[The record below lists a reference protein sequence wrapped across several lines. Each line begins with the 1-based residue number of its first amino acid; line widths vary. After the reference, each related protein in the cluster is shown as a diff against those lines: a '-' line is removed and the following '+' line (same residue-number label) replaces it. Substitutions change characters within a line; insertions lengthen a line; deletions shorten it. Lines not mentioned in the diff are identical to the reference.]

1 MAVINL
7 FRRHFCAEHGTSGAT
22 TPVNLVVMS
31 GAMTKTFGISQP
43 VRRREDRRLITGT
56 GSFTNDINVPGQA
69 HAIFLRSSHGH
80 GLIRAIDAGAARNA
94 PGVLAVMTGEDL
106 RAAGVGYIPYLPLG
120 GFTMNPP
127 ADTPRPALA
136 QDRVRHVGEPI
147 VMVVAETVAQA
158 TDACEKVL
166 VEIEP
171 LPAVTDVERA
181 VAKGAPS
188 VWPAAPDNVALTWR
202 HGDRAA
208 VEQAFAQAA
217 HVTRLKLVN
226 NRVLANP
233 IEPRCCIAS
242 YSPGDASFTLIA
254 PSQGAHFFHRVL
266 CDHVFR
272 MPREKMKIRTF
283 DVGGA
288 FGSKEQPYPED
299 IAVLHAARVLGR
311 PVKWSGTRAEH
322 FLSDNHARDAV
333 IEAALALDAS
343 GKFLAIKATILDG
356 IGAYCSCHGAH
367 ISIRNTTNGLPLMY
381 DVPLL
386 DVEIRLVLTNTAP
399 IGPYRGAGREQAS
412 YITERLVEQAARE
425 LGINPLDLRRRNLI
439 ATKSIPY
446 TSASG
451 QTYDSG
457 DFKGLVDKALALA
470 DWTGFDDR
478 ARASAGNGL
487 VRGRGL
493 SCFVECVG
501 AYPFE
506 GSDIRF
512 EPDGTV
518 TVVAATQSSGQGHET
533 SFAQLVSER
542 LGVPFDKVR
551 LKEGDSTD
559 LPKGL
564 ASVGSRSMI
573 MAGSAIAV
581 ASDAVIEKGRS
592 LASHVLEVSRA
603 DLEFRDGSFCVQG
616 TDIAIGLLDLAMR
629 VRSLRD
635 LPSDCPTA
643 LDSTGE
649 FTAPGL
655 HHPNGCHVC
664 EVEIDPETGKV
675 DVVAYCAVDDVGTMI
690 NPLIVHGQI
699 HGGVAQGIGQ
709 VLLERIA
716 YDDDGQLITGS
727 LMDYGL
733 PRAASLPALSVDFH
747 PTPSTK
753 NPIGVKGSGEAGVT
767 GSIPAVLNAVNDALL
782 RAGASTVASTA
793 IGLPVTSEKIWRCLR
808 DAGIPKAR
816 KRQH

>member
-1 MAVINL
+1 
-7 FRRHFCAEHGTSGAT
+7 
-22 TPVNLVVMS
+22 
-31 GAMTKTFGISQP
+31 
-43 VRRREDRRLITGT
+43 VRRREDGRLITGK
-56 GSFTNDINVPGQA
+56 GSFADDINVPGQA
-69 HAIFLRSSHGH
+69 RAVFLRSGHGH
-80 GLIRAIDAGAARNA
+80 GLIRSIDAGEALKA

-120 GFTMNPP
+120 GFTMEPP
-127 ADTPRPALA
+127 VDTPRPALA
-136 QDRVRHVGEPI
+136 QDRVRHVGEPV
-147 VMVVAETVAQA
+147 VMVVAETAAQA
-158 TDACEKVL
+158 ADACEKVR

-181 VAKGAPS
+181 VATGAPA
-188 VWPAAPDNVALTWR
+188 VWPDAPNNIALTWR
-202 HGDRAA
+202 YGDRAA
-208 VEQAFAQAA
+208 VEAAFAEAA
-217 HVTRLKLVN
+217 HVTKVKLVN
-226 NRVLANP
+226 NRVIANP
-233 IEPRCCIAS
+233 IEPRSCIGS
-242 YSPGDASFTLIA
+242 YNPDDASFTLIA

-266 CDHVFR
+266 CEHVFNT
-272 MPREKMKIRTF
+272 PRAKMRIRTS

-288 FGSKEQPYPED
+288 FGCKEQPYPED
-299 IAVLHAARVLGR
+299 IAVLHSARMLGR

-333 IEAALALDAS
+333 IEAALALDA
-343 GKFLAIKATILDG
+343 GGRFLAIQAVLLDG

-412 YITERLVEQAARE
+412 YITERLVDQAARE
-425 LGINPLDLRRRNLI
+425 LRIDPVDLRRRNLI
-439 ATKSIPY
+439 PSKSIPY
-446 TSASG
+446 KSASG

-457 DFKGLVDKALALA
+457 DFEGLLDKTLALA
-470 DWTGFDDR
+470 DWNGFDSR
-478 ARASAGNGL
+478 AHASAENGRI
-487 VRGRGL
+487 RGRGL
-493 SCFVECVG
+493 CCFVECVG

-506 GSDIRF
+506 GADIRF
-512 EPDGTV
+512 EPNGTV
-518 TVVAATQSSGQGHET
+518 TVVTATQSSGQGHET

-542 LGVPFDKVR
+542 LGLPFDKVR
-551 LKEGDSTD
+551 IKENDSSD

-573 MAGSAIAV
+573 MAGSAIAIAGDV
-581 ASDAVIEKGRS
+581 VIEKGRS
-592 LASHVLEVSRA
+592 LASHVLEVSKA
-603 DLEFRDGSFCVQG
+603 DLEFRDGSFCVRG
-616 TDIAIGLLDLAMR
+616 TDISITLLELAMR
-629 VRSLRD
+629 VQSLRD
-635 LPSDCPTA
+635 LPPDFPTT

-664 EVEIDPETGKV
+664 EVEVDPETGTV
-675 DVVAYCAVDDVGTMI
+675 DVVAYCAVDDVGTII

-733 PRAASLPALSVDFH
+733 PRAADLPTLNVDFH

-753 NPIGVKGSGEAGVT
+753 NPIGVKGTGECGVT
-767 GSIPAVLNAVNDALL
+767 GSIPAVLNAVNDALA
-782 RAGASTVASTA
+782 RAGASTA
-793 IGLPVTSEKIWRCLR
+793 IALPVTPEKVWRCLR
-808 DAGIPKAR
+808 NVGVPKASAFD
-816 KRQH
+816 

>member
-1 MAVINL
+1 
-7 FRRHFCAEHGTSGAT
+7 
-22 TPVNLVVMS
+22 
-31 GAMTKTFGISQP
+31 MTHTFGISQP
-43 VRRREDRRLITGT
+43 VRRREDGRLITGK
-56 GSFTNDINVPGQA
+56 GSFADDVNVLGQA
-69 HAIFLRSSHGH
+69 RAVFLRSSHGH
-80 GLIRAIDAGAARNA
+80 GLIRAIDAGEALKA
-94 PGVLAVMTGEDL
+94 PGVLAVMTGDDL
-106 RAAGVGYIPYLPLG
+106 RAADVGYIPYLPLG
-120 GFTMNPP
+120 GFTMDPP

-136 QDRVRHVGEPI
+136 QDKVRHVGEPV

-158 TDACEKVL
+158 MDACEKVR

-181 VAKGAPS
+181 VAEGAPA
-188 VWPAAPDNVALTWR
+188 VWPGAPNNLALTWR
-202 HGDRAA
+202 YGDRAA
-208 VEQAFAQAA
+208 VEKAFTQAA
-217 HVTRLKLVN
+217 HVTKVKLVN
-226 NRVLANP
+226 NRVIANP
-233 IEPRCCIAS
+233 IEPRSCIGS
-242 YSPGDASFTLIA
+242 YNPGDASFTLIA

-266 CDHVFR
+266 CEHVFN
-272 MPREKMKIRTF
+272 MPRDKMRIRTS

-288 FGSKEQPYPED
+288 FGCKEQPYPED

-343 GKFLAIKATILDG
+343 GRFLAIKATLLDG

-381 DVPLL
+381 DVPLI
-386 DVEIRLVLTNTAP
+386 DVEISLVLTNTAP

-412 YITERLVEQAARE
+412 YITERLVDQAARE
-425 LGINPLDLRRRNLI
+425 LGIDPVDLRRRNLVPTT
-439 ATKSIPY
+439 AIPY
-446 TSASG
+446 KSAAG

-457 DFKGLVDKALALA
+457 DFEGLLDKTLALA
-470 DWTGFDDR
+470 DWNGFDAR
-478 ARASAGNGL
+478 ARASAANGRI
-487 VRGRGL
+487 RGRGL

-506 GSDIRF
+506 GADIRF
-512 EPDGTV
+512 EADGTV
-518 TVVAATQSSGQGHET
+518 TVVTATQSSGQGHET
-533 SFAQLVSER
+533 SFTQLAAER

-551 LKEGDSTD
+551 VKENDTSD

-573 MAGSAIAV
+573 MAGSAIAI
-581 ASDAVIEKGRS
+581 AGDAVIEKGRS
-592 LASHVLEVSRA
+592 LASHVLEVSKA
-603 DLEFRDGSFCVQG
+603 DLEFRDGSFCVRG
-616 TDIAIGLLDLAMR
+616 TDISIGLLDLAMR
-629 VRSLRD
+629 VRSLRNLPPD
-635 LPSDCPTA
+635 LPAT

-655 HHPNGCHVC
+655 HHPNGSHVC
-664 EVEIDPETGKV
+664 EVEIDPETGTV
-675 DVVAYCAVDDVGTMI
+675 DVVAYCAVDDVGTII

-716 YDDDGQLITGS
+716 YDADGQLITGS

-733 PRAASLPALSVDFH
+733 PRAADLPAFNVDFH

-753 NPIGVKGSGEAGVT
+753 NPIGVKGTGECGVT
-767 GSIPAVLNAVNDALL
+767 GSIPAVLNAVNDALA
-782 RAGASTVASTA
+782 RAGAATS
-793 IGLPVTSEKIWRCLR
+793 IGLPVTPEKIWRSLR
-808 DAGIPKAR
+808 AR
-816 KRQH
+816 

>member
-1 MAVINL
+1 M
-7 FRRHFCAEHGTSGAT
+7 
-22 TPVNLVVMS
+22 
-31 GAMTKTFGISQP
+31 
-43 VRRREDRRLITGT
+43 RRREDARLITGT
-56 GSFTNDINVPGQA
+56 GSFADDVNVPGQA
-69 HAIFLRSSHGH
+69 RAAFLRSTHGH
-80 GLIRAIDAGAARNA
+80 GLIRGIDAAEARNA
-94 PGVLAVMTGEDL
+94 PGVLGVMTGEDL

-120 GFTMNPP
+120 GFTMDAPTE
-127 ADTPRPALA
+127 TPRPALA

-147 VMVVAETVAQA
+147 VMVVAETLAQA
-158 TDACEKVL
+158 MDACEKVRL
-166 VEIEP
+166 DIQP

-181 VAKGAPS
+181 VADGAPA
-188 VWPAAPDNVALTWR
+188 VWPGAPNNMASTWR
-202 HGDRAA
+202 YGDRAA

-217 HVTRLKLVN
+217 HVTTVKLVN

-233 IEPRCCIAS
+233 IEPRSCIGS
-242 YSPGDASFTLIA
+242 YDPGDASFTLIA

-266 CDHVFR
+266 CEHVFN
-272 MPREKMKIRTF
+272 MPRDKMRIRTS

-288 FGSKEQPYPED
+288 FGCKEQPYPED
-299 IAVLHAARVLGR
+299 IAVLHAARTLGR

-333 IEAALALDAS
+333 IEAALALDAN
-343 GKFLAIKATILDG
+343 GKFLAIKATLLDG

-386 DVEIRLVLTNTAP
+386 DVEISLVLTNTAP

-425 LGINPLDLRRRNLI
+425 LGIDPVDLRRRNLI
-439 ATKSIPY
+439 PTKAIPY
-446 TSASG
+446 KSASA

-457 DFKGLVDKALALA
+457 DFEGLLDKTLALA
-470 DWTGFDDR
+470 DWDGFDER
-478 ARASAGNGL
+478 ARASVEKGL

-506 GSDIRF
+506 GADIRF
-512 EPDGTV
+512 EPDGGV
-518 TVVAATQSSGQGHET
+518 TVVTATQSSGQGHET
-533 SFAQLVSER
+533 SFAQLAAER
-542 LGVPFDKVR
+542 LGVPFEKVR
-551 LKEGDSTD
+551 IKENDSSD

-573 MAGSAIAV
+573 MAGSAIAI
-581 ASDAVIEKGRS
+581 AGDAVIEKGRS
-592 LASHVLEVSRA
+592 LASHVLEVSKA
-603 DLEFRDGSFCVQG
+603 DLEFRDGSFCVRG
-616 TDIAIGLLDLAMR
+616 TDISIGLLDLAMR

-635 LPSDCPTA
+635 LPPDLPAT

-649 FTAPGL
+649 YSAPGL
-655 HHPNGCHVC
+655 HHPNGSHVC

-675 DVVAYCAVDDVGTMI
+675 EVVAYCTVDDVGTII

-709 VLLERIA
+709 VLLERIV

-733 PRAASLPALSVDFH
+733 PRADNLPALSVDFH

-753 NPIGVKGSGEAGVT
+753 NPIGVKGTGECGVT
-767 GSIPAVLNAVNDALL
+767 GSIPAVLNAVNDALA
-782 RAGASTVASTA
+782 RAGAATA
-793 IGLPVTSEKIWRCLR
+793 IGLPVTPEKIWRSLR
-808 DAGIPKAR
+808 DVKVPKAKRRGAIVR
-816 KRQH
+816 K

>member
-1 MAVINL
+1 
-7 FRRHFCAEHGTSGAT
+7 
-22 TPVNLVVMS
+22 
-31 GAMTKTFGISQP
+31 MTHRFGISQP
-43 VRRREDRRLITGT
+43 VRRREDARLITGR
-56 GSFTNDINVPGQA
+56 GSFADDVNVPGQA
-69 HAIFLRSSHGH
+69 RAAFLRSSHGH
-80 GLIRAIDAGAARNA
+80 GLIRGIDAGAARNA
-94 PGVLAVMTGEDL
+94 PGALAVMTGEDL

-120 GFTMNPP
+120 GFTMDAPVE
-127 ADTPRPALA
+127 TPRPALA
-136 QDRVRHVGEPI
+136 QDKVRHVGEPI
-147 VMVVAETVAQA
+147 VMVVAETLAQA
-158 TDACEKVL
+158 MDACEKVR

-181 VAKGAPS
+181 VADGAPA
-188 VWPAAPDNVALTWR
+188 VWPAAPNNMASTWR
-202 HGDRAA
+202 YGDRAA
-208 VEQAFAQAA
+208 VEKAFTQAA
-217 HVTRLKLVN
+217 HVTKVKLVN
-226 NRVLANP
+226 NRVIANP
-233 IEPRCCIAS
+233 IEPRSCIGS
-242 YSPGDASFTLIA
+242 YNPDDASFTLIA

-266 CDHVFR
+266 CEHVFN
-272 MPREKMKIRTF
+272 MPRDKMRIRTS

-288 FGSKEQPYPED
+288 FGCKEQPYPED

-343 GKFLAIKATILDG
+343 GKFLAIKATLLDG

-412 YITERLVEQAARE
+412 YITERLVDQAARE
-425 LGINPLDLRRRNLI
+425 LGIDPVDLRRRNLI
-439 ATKSIPY
+439 PAASIPY
-446 TSASG
+446 TSASA

-457 DFKGLVDKALALA
+457 DFEGLLNKTLALA
-470 DWTGFDDR
+470 DWDGFDDR
-478 ARASAGNGL
+478 ARASAANGL

-506 GSDIRF
+506 GADIRF
-512 EPDGTV
+512 EADGTV
-518 TVVAATQSSGQGHET
+518 TVVTATQSSGQGHET
-533 SFAQLVSER
+533 SFAQLAAER

-551 LKEGDSTD
+551 IKENDSSD

-573 MAGSAIAV
+573 MAGSAIAI
-581 ASDAVIEKGRS
+581 AGDAVIEKGRA
-592 LASHVLEVSRA
+592 LASHVLEVSKA
-603 DLEFRDGSFCVQG
+603 DLEFRDGSFCVRG
-616 TDIAIGLLDLAMR
+616 TDISIGLLDLAMR
-629 VRSLRD
+629 VRSLRNLPPD
-635 LPSDCPTA
+635 LPAT

-655 HHPNGCHVC
+655 HHPNGSHVC

-675 DVVAYCAVDDVGTMI
+675 DVVAYCAVDDVGTII

-733 PRAASLPALSVDFH
+733 PRADNLPALNVDFH

-753 NPIGVKGSGEAGVT
+753 NPIGVKGTGECGVT
-767 GSIPAVLNAVNDALL
+767 GSIPAVLNAVNDALA
-782 RAGASTVASTA
+782 RAGAATA
-793 IGLPVTSEKIWRCLR
+793 IGLPVTPEKIWRSLR
-808 DAGIPKAR
+808 DVKVAKA
-816 KRQH
+816 KRRGATV

>member
-1 MAVINL
+1 
-7 FRRHFCAEHGTSGAT
+7 
-22 TPVNLVVMS
+22 
-31 GAMTKTFGISQP
+31 MTHKFGISQP
-43 VRRREDRRLITGT
+43 VRRREDERLITGA
-56 GSFTNDINVPGQA
+56 GSFADDVNVPGQA
-69 HAIFLRSSHGH
+69 RAIFLRSSHGH
-80 GLIRAIDAGAARNA
+80 GLIRAIETDEALKA
-94 PGVLAVMTGEDL
+94 PGVLAVITGEDL
-106 RAAGVGYIPYLPLG
+106 REAGVGYIPYLPLG
-120 GFTMNPP
+120 GFTMDAPV
-127 ADTPRPALA
+127 DTPRPALA

-147 VMVVAETVAQA
+147 VMVVAQTVAQA
-158 TDACEKVL
+158 ADACEKVL

-181 VAKGAPS
+181 VAQGAPA
-188 VWPAAPDNVALTWR
+188 VWPGAPNNMALTWR
-202 HGDRAA
+202 YGDRAA
-208 VEQAFAQAA
+208 VERAFAQAA
-217 HVTRLKLVN
+217 HVTKLKLVN

-233 IEPRCCIAS
+233 IEPRSCIGS
-242 YSPGDASFTLIA
+242 YNHDDASFTLIA

-266 CDHVFR
+266 CEHVFN
-272 MPREKMKIRTF
+272 MPRAKMRIRTS

-288 FGSKEQPYPED
+288 FGCKEQPYPED
-299 IAVLHAARVLGR
+299 IAVLHAARLLGK

-322 FLSDNHARDAV
+322 FLSDNHARDAF
-333 IEAALALDAS
+333 IEAALALDS
-343 GKFLAIKATILDG
+343 DGKFLAIKATLLDG

-412 YITERLVEQAARE
+412 YITERLVDQAARD
-425 LGINPLDLRRRNLI
+425 LRIDPVDLRRRNLI
-439 ATKSIPY
+439 PTKSIPY
-446 TSASG
+446 KSASG

-457 DFKGLVDKALALA
+457 DFEGLLDKTLALA
-470 DWTGFDDR
+470 DWNGFDNR
-478 ARASAGNGL
+478 ARASTERGV

-506 GSDIRF
+506 GADIRF
-512 EPDGTV
+512 EPAGGV
-518 TVVAATQSSGQGHET
+518 TVVTATQSSGQGHET
-533 SFAQLVSER
+533 SFAQLVAER

-551 LKEGDSTD
+551 IKENDSSD

-581 ASDAVIEKGRS
+581 AGDAVIEKGRS
-592 LASHVLEVSRA
+592 LASHVLEVSKA
-603 DLEFRDGSFCVQG
+603 DLEFRDGSFRVRG
-616 TDIAIGLLDLAMR
+616 TDISITLLDLAMR

-635 LPSDCPTA
+635 PPPDLPTT

-649 FTAPGL
+649 YSAPGL

-675 DVVAYCAVDDVGTMI
+675 DIVAYSAVDDVGTII

-699 HGGVAQGIGQ
+699 HGGVTQGIGQ

-733 PRAASLPALSVDFH
+733 PRATDLPPLNVDFH

-753 NPIGVKGSGEAGVT
+753 NPIGVKGTGECGVT
-767 GSIPAVLNAVNDALL
+767 GSIPAVLNAVNDALV
-782 RAGASTVASTA
+782 RAGASSA
-793 IGLPVTSEKIWRCLR
+793 IGLPVTPEKIWRCLR
-808 DAGIPKAR
+808 DVRGSKAR
-816 KRQH
+816 RRGPARNQPAALGAS

>member
-1 MAVINL
+1 
-7 FRRHFCAEHGTSGAT
+7 
-22 TPVNLVVMS
+22 
-31 GAMTKTFGISQP
+31 MTQKFGISQP
-43 VRRREDRRLITGT
+43 VRRREDARLITGK
-56 GSFTNDINVPGQA
+56 GSFADDVNVPGQA
-69 HAIFLRSSHGH
+69 RAAFLRSTHGH
-80 GLIRAIDAGAARNA
+80 GLIRRIDAGAARNA
-94 PGVLAVMTGEDL
+94 AGVLAVITGEDL
-106 RAAGVGYIPYLPLG
+106 RAAGVGYIPYLALG
-120 GFTMNPP
+120 GFTMDPP
-127 ADTPRPALA
+127 TETPRPALA

-147 VMVVAETVAQA
+147 AMVVAETLAQA
-158 TDACEKVL
+158 MDACEKVR
-166 VEIEP
+166 VDIQP

-181 VAKGAPS
+181 VADGAP
-188 VWPAAPDNVALTWR
+188 VLWPGAPNNMASTWR
-202 HGDRAA
+202 YGDRAA
-208 VEQAFAQAA
+208 VEKAFANAA
-217 HVTRLKLVN
+217 HVTTVKLVN

-233 IEPRCCIAS
+233 IEPRSCIGS
-242 YSPGDASFTLIA
+242 YDLRDASFTLIS

-266 CDHVFR
+266 CEHVFN
-272 MPREKMKIRTF
+272 MPRDKMRIRTS

-288 FGSKEQPYPED
+288 FGCKEQPYPED
-299 IAVLHAARVLGR
+299 IAVLHAARTLGR
-311 PVKWSGTRAEH
+311 PVKWSGTRSEH

-343 GKFLAIKATILDG
+343 GRFLAIKAKLLDG

-386 DVEIRLVLTNTAP
+386 DVEISLVLTNTAP

-425 LGINPLDLRRRNLI
+425 LRIDPVDLRRRNLI
-439 ATKSIPY
+439 PTKAIPY
-446 TSASG
+446 KSASG

-457 DFKGLVDKALALA
+457 DFEGLLDKTLALS
-470 DWTGFDDR
+470 DWDGFDER
-478 ARASAGNGL
+478 VRVSAKKGL

-506 GSDIRF
+506 GADIRF
-512 EPDGTV
+512 EADGGV
-518 TVVAATQSSGQGHET
+518 TVVTATQSSGQGHET
-533 SFAQLVSER
+533 SFAQLAAER
-542 LGVPFDKVR
+542 LGIPFDKVR
-551 LKEGDSTD
+551 IKENDSSD

-573 MAGSAIAV
+573 MAGSAIAI
-581 ASDAVIEKGRS
+581 AGDAVIEKGRS
-592 LASHVLEVSRA
+592 LASHVLEVSKA
-603 DLEFRDGSFCVQG
+603 DLEFRDGSFCVRG
-616 TDIAIGLLDLAMR
+616 TDISIGLLDLAVR

-635 LPSDCPTA
+635 LPPDLPAT

-649 FTAPGL
+649 YSAPGL
-655 HHPNGCHVC
+655 HHPNGSHVC

-675 DVVAYCAVDDVGTMI
+675 EVVAYCAVDDVGTII

-716 YDDDGQLITGS
+716 YDDDGQLLTGS

-733 PRAASLPALSVDFH
+733 PRADNLPALTVDFH

-753 NPIGVKGSGEAGVT
+753 NPIGVKGTGECGVT
-767 GSIPAVLNAVNDALL
+767 GSIPAVLNAVNDALA
-782 RAGASTVASTA
+782 RAGAATA
-793 IGLPVTSEKIWRCLR
+793 LGLPVTPEKVWRSLR
-808 DAGIPKAR
+808 DVKTPQAR
-816 KRQH
+816 RRR

>member
-1 MAVINL
+1 
-7 FRRHFCAEHGTSGAT
+7 
-22 TPVNLVVMS
+22 
-31 GAMTKTFGISQP
+31 MTHTFGISQP
-43 VRRREDRRLITGT
+43 VRRREDGRLLTGT
-56 GSFTNDINVPGQA
+56 GSFSDDVNVPGQA
-69 HAIFLRSSHGH
+69 RAVFLRSSHGH
-80 GLIRAIDAGAARNA
+80 GLIRAIDAGEARNA

-120 GFTMNPP
+120 GFTMDAP

-136 QDRVRHVGEPI
+136 LDRVRHVGEPI

-158 TDACEKVL
+158 TDACEKVV

-171 LPAVTDVERA
+171 LPAVTDIERA
-181 VAKGAPS
+181 VAEGAS
-188 VWPAAPDNVALTWR
+188 AVWPDAPNNLALTWR
-202 HGDRAA
+202 YGDRAA
-208 VEQAFAQAA
+208 VGKAFAQAA
-217 HVTRLKLVN
+217 HVTTLKLVN

-233 IEPRCCIAS
+233 IEPRSCIGS
-242 YSPGDASFTLIA
+242 HNPGDGSFTLIA

-266 CDHVFR
+266 CEHVFR
-272 MPREKMKIRTF
+272 MPREKMQIRTA

-288 FGSKEQPYPED
+288 FGCKEQPYLED
-299 IAVLHAARVLGR
+299 IAVLHAARLLGR

-333 IEAALALDAS
+333 IEAALALDAA
-343 GKFLAIKATILDG
+343 GRFLAIKATILDG

-367 ISIRNTTNGLPLMY
+367 ISIRNTTNGLPLMH

-386 DVEIRLVLTNTAP
+386 DVEISLVLTNTAP
-399 IGPYRGAGREQAS
+399 IGPYRGAGREQAA

-425 LGINPLDLRRRNLI
+425 LGIDPVDLRRRNLVS
-439 ATKSIPY
+439 AKSIPY
-446 TSASG
+446 KSASG

-457 DFKGLVDKALALA
+457 DFEGVLDKALALA
-470 DWTGFDDR
+470 DWDGFDGR
-478 ARASAGNGL
+478 ARVSAGNGL

-506 GSDIRF
+506 GADIRF

-518 TVVAATQSSGQGHET
+518 TVVTATQSSGQGHET
-533 SFAQLVSER
+533 SFAQLAAER

-551 LKEGDSTD
+551 ISSD

-573 MAGSAIAV
+573 MAGSAIAI
-581 ASDAVIEKGRS
+581 AGDAVIEKGRS
-592 LASHVLEVSRA
+592 LASHVLEVSKA
-603 DLEFRDGSFCVQG
+603 DLEFRDGSFCVRG
-616 TDIAIGLLDLAMR
+616 TDISIGLLDLAMR

-635 LPSDCPTA
+635 LPPDLPTT

-649 FTAPGL
+649 FAAPGL

-664 EVEIDPETGKV
+664 EVEIDPETGRV
-675 DVVAYCAVDDVGTMI
+675 NVVAYCAVDDVGTII
-690 NPLIVHGQI
+690 NPLIVHGQV

-733 PRAASLPALSVDFH
+733 PRAANLPALSVDFH

-753 NPIGVKGSGEAGVT
+753 NPIGVKGSGEVGVT
-767 GSIPAVLNAVNDALL
+767 GSIPAVLNAVNDALA
-782 RAGASTVASTA
+782 RAGAATA
-793 IGLPVTSEKIWRCLR
+793 IGLPVTPEKIWRSLR
-808 DAGIPKAR
+808 DVRVLKAR
-816 KRQH
+816 RRASRPRVA

>member
-1 MAVINL
+1 
-7 FRRHFCAEHGTSGAT
+7 
-22 TPVNLVVMS
+22 
-31 GAMTKTFGISQP
+31 MTHRFGISQP
-43 VRRREDRRLITGT
+43 VRRREDARLITGR
-56 GSFTNDINVPGQA
+56 GSFADDVNVPGQA
-69 HAIFLRSSHGH
+69 RAAFLRSSHGH
-80 GLIRAIDAGAARNA
+80 GLIRGIDAGAARNA

-120 GFTMNPP
+120 GFTMDAPVE
-127 ADTPRPALA
+127 TPRPALA
-136 QDRVRHVGEPI
+136 QDKVRHVGEPI
-147 VMVVAETVAQA
+147 VMVVAETLAQA
-158 TDACEKVL
+158 MDACEKVR

-181 VAKGAPS
+181 VADGAPA
-188 VWPAAPDNVALTWR
+188 VWPAAPNNMASTWR
-202 HGDRAA
+202 YGDRAA
-208 VEQAFAQAA
+208 VEKAFTQAA
-217 HVTRLKLVN
+217 HVTKVKLVN
-226 NRVLANP
+226 NRVIANP
-233 IEPRCCIAS
+233 IEPRSCIGS
-242 YSPGDASFTLIA
+242 YNPDDASFTLIA

-266 CDHVFR
+266 CEHVFN
-272 MPREKMKIRTF
+272 MPRDKMRIRTS

-288 FGSKEQPYPED
+288 FGCKEQPYPED

-343 GKFLAIKATILDG
+343 GKFLAIKATLLDG

-412 YITERLVEQAARE
+412 YITERLVDQAARE
-425 LGINPLDLRRRNLI
+425 LGFDPVDLRRRNLI
-439 ATKSIPY
+439 PAASIPY
-446 TSASG
+446 TSASA

-457 DFKGLVDKALALA
+457 DFEGLLNKTLALA
-470 DWTGFDDR
+470 DWDGFDDR
-478 ARASAGNGL
+478 ARASAANGL

-506 GSDIRF
+506 GADIRF
-512 EPDGTV
+512 EADGTV
-518 TVVAATQSSGQGHET
+518 TVVTATQSSGQGHET
-533 SFAQLVSER
+533 SFAQLAAER

-551 LKEGDSTD
+551 IKENDSSD

-573 MAGSAIAV
+573 MAGSAIAI
-581 ASDAVIEKGRS
+581 AGDAVIEKGRA
-592 LASHVLEVSRA
+592 LASHVLEVSKA
-603 DLEFRDGSFCVQG
+603 DLEFRDGSFCVRG
-616 TDIAIGLLDLAMR
+616 TDISIGLLDLAMR
-629 VRSLRD
+629 VRSLRNLPPD
-635 LPSDCPTA
+635 LPAT

-655 HHPNGCHVC
+655 HHPNGSHVC

-675 DVVAYCAVDDVGTMI
+675 DVVAYCAVDDVGTII

-733 PRAASLPALSVDFH
+733 LRAADLPALSVDFH

-753 NPIGVKGSGEAGVT
+753 NPIGVKGTGECGVT
-767 GSIPAVLNAVNDALL
+767 GSIPAVLNAVNDALA
-782 RAGASTVASTA
+782 RAGAATA
-793 IGLPVTSEKIWRCLR
+793 IGLPVTPEKIWRSLR
-808 DAGIPKAR
+808 DVKVAKA
-816 KRQH
+816 KRRGATV

>member
-1 MAVINL
+1 MLAVI
-7 FRRHFCAEHGTSGAT
+7 
-22 TPVNLVVMS
+22 
-31 GAMTKTFGISQP
+31 
-43 VRRREDRRLITGT
+43 
-56 GSFTNDINVPGQA
+56 
-69 HAIFLRSSHGH
+69 
-80 GLIRAIDAGAARNA
+80 
-94 PGVLAVMTGEDL
+94 TGEDL

-120 GFTMNPP
+120 GFTMDAPT
-127 ADTPRPALA
+127 DTPRPALA

-147 VMVVAETVAQA
+147 VMVAAETLAQA
-158 TDACEKVL
+158 MDACEKVR
-166 VEIEP
+166 VDIQP

-181 VAKGAPS
+181 VANGAPEL
-188 VWPAAPDNVALTWR
+188 WPGAPNNMASTWR
-202 HGDRAA
+202 YGDRDA
-208 VEQAFAQAA
+208 VEKAFAQAA
-217 HVTRLKLVN
+217 HVTKVKLVN

-233 IEPRCCIAS
+233 IEPRSCIGS
-242 YSPGDASFTLIA
+242 YDPRDASFTLIA
-254 PSQGAHFFHRVL
+254 PTQGAHFFHRVL
-266 CDHVFR
+266 CEHVFN
-272 MPREKMKIRTF
+272 MPRDKMRIRTS

-288 FGSKEQPYPED
+288 FGCKEQPYPED
-299 IAVLHAARVLGR
+299 IAVLHAAKTLGR

-333 IEAALALDAS
+333 IEAALALDAN
-343 GKFLAIKATILDG
+343 GKFLAIKATLLDG

-386 DVEIRLVLTNTAP
+386 DVEISLVLTNTAP

-425 LGINPLDLRRRNLI
+425 LDIDPVDLRRRNLI
-439 ATKSIPY
+439 PTKAIPY
-446 TSASG
+446 KSASG

-457 DFKGLVDKALALA
+457 DFEGLLDKTLALA
-470 DWTGFDDR
+470 DWDGFDER
-478 ARASAGNGL
+478 ARASAEKGL

-506 GSDIRF
+506 GADIRF
-512 EPDGTV
+512 APDGSV
-518 TVVAATQSSGQGHET
+518 TVVTATQSSGQGHET
-533 SFAQLVSER
+533 SFAQLAAER
-542 LGVPFDKVR
+542 LGVPFEKVR
-551 LKEGDSTD
+551 IKENDSSD

-573 MAGSAIAV
+573 MAGSAIAI
-581 ASDAVIEKGRS
+581 AGDAVIEKGRS
-592 LASHVLEVSRA
+592 LASHVLEVSKA
-603 DLEFRDGSFCVQG
+603 DLEFRDGSFCVRG
-616 TDIAIGLLDLAMR
+616 TDISIGLLDLAVR

-635 LPSDCPTA
+635 LPPDLPAT
-643 LDSTGE
+643 LNSTGE
-649 FTAPGL
+649 YSAPGL
-655 HHPNGCHVC
+655 HHPNGSHVC

-675 DVVAYCAVDDVGTMI
+675 DVVAYCAVDDVGTII

-733 PRAASLPALSVDFH
+733 PRAEHLPALNVDFH

-753 NPIGVKGSGEAGVT
+753 IRSASRERA
-767 GSIPAVLNAVNDALL
+767 NA
-782 RAGASTVASTA
+782 AS
-793 IGLPVTSEKIWRCLR
+793 PDPFR
-808 DAGIPKAR
+808 PY
-816 KRQH
+816 

>member
-1 MAVINL
+1 
-7 FRRHFCAEHGTSGAT
+7 
-22 TPVNLVVMS
+22 
-31 GAMTKTFGISQP
+31 MTDKFGISQP
-43 VRRREDRRLITGT
+43 VRRREDARLITGK
-56 GSFTNDINVPGQA
+56 GSFADDVNVPGQA
-69 HAIFLRSSHGH
+69 RAAFLRSTHGH
-80 GLIRAIDAGAARNA
+80 GLIRRIDAAEARNA
-94 PGVLAVMTGEDL
+94 AGVLAVITGEDL
-106 RAAGVGYIPYLPLG
+106 RAAGVGYIPYLALG
-120 GFTMNPP
+120 GFTMDPP
-127 ADTPRPALA
+127 TETPRPALA

-147 VMVVAETVAQA
+147 AMVVAETLAQA
-158 TDACEKVL
+158 MDACEKVR
-166 VEIEP
+166 VDIQP

-181 VAKGAPS
+181 VADGAP
-188 VWPAAPDNVALTWR
+188 VLWPGAPNNMASTWR
-202 HGDRAA
+202 YGDRAA
-208 VEQAFAQAA
+208 VEKAFAQAA
-217 HVTRLKLVN
+217 HVTKVKLVN

-233 IEPRCCIAS
+233 IEPRSCIGS
-242 YSPGDASFTLIA
+242 YNPADASFTLIA

-266 CDHVFR
+266 CEHVFN
-272 MPREKMKIRTF
+272 MPRDKMRIHTS

-288 FGSKEQPYPED
+288 FGCKEQPYPED
-299 IAVLHAARVLGR
+299 IAVLHAARTLGR
-311 PVKWSGTRAEH
+311 PVKWSGTRSEH

-343 GKFLAIKATILDG
+343 GRFLAIKAKLLDG

-386 DVEIRLVLTNTAP
+386 DVEISLVLTNTAP

-425 LGINPLDLRRRNLI
+425 LRIDPVDLRRRNLI
-439 ATKSIPY
+439 PTKAIPY
-446 TSASG
+446 KSASG

-457 DFKGLVDKALALA
+457 DFEGLLDKTLALS
-470 DWTGFDDR
+470 DWDGFDER
-478 ARASAGNGL
+478 VRVSAKKGL

-506 GSDIRF
+506 GADIRF
-512 EPDGTV
+512 EADGGV
-518 TVVAATQSSGQGHET
+518 TVVTATQSSGQGHET
-533 SFAQLVSER
+533 SFAQLAAER
-542 LGVPFDKVR
+542 LGIPFDKVR
-551 LKEGDSTD
+551 IKENDSSD

-573 MAGSAIAV
+573 MAGSAIAI
-581 ASDAVIEKGRS
+581 AGDAVIEKGRS
-592 LASHVLEVSRA
+592 LASHVLEVSKA
-603 DLEFRDGSFCVQG
+603 DLEFRDGSFCVRG
-616 TDIAIGLLDLAMR
+616 TDISIGLLDLAVR

-635 LPSDCPTA
+635 LPPDLPAT

-649 FTAPGL
+649 YSAPGL
-655 HHPNGCHVC
+655 HHPNGSHVC

-675 DVVAYCAVDDVGTMI
+675 DVVAYCAVDDVGTII

-733 PRAASLPALSVDFH
+733 PRAEHLPALNVDFH

-753 NPIGVKGSGEAGVT
+753 NPIGVKGTGECGVT
-767 GSIPAVLNAVNDALL
+767 GSIPAVLNAVNDALA
-782 RAGASTVASTA
+782 RAGAATA
-793 IGLPVTSEKIWRCLR
+793 IGLPATPEKIWRSLR
-808 DAGIPKAR
+808 GVKAPKAR
-816 KRQH
+816 RRR

>member
-1 MAVINL
+1 
-7 FRRHFCAEHGTSGAT
+7 
-22 TPVNLVVMS
+22 
-31 GAMTKTFGISQP
+31 MTHRFGISQP
-43 VRRREDRRLITGT
+43 VRRREDARLITGR
-56 GSFTNDINVPGQA
+56 GSFADDVNVPGQA
-69 HAIFLRSSHGH
+69 RAAFLRSSHGH
-80 GLIRAIDAGAARNA
+80 GLIRGIDAGAARNA

-120 GFTMNPP
+120 GFTMDAPVE
-127 ADTPRPALA
+127 TPRPALA
-136 QDRVRHVGEPI
+136 QDKVRHVGEPI
-147 VMVVAETVAQA
+147 VMVVAETLAQA
-158 TDACEKVL
+158 MDACEKVR

-181 VAKGAPS
+181 VADGAPA
-188 VWPAAPDNVALTWR
+188 VWPAAPNNMASTWR
-202 HGDRAA
+202 YGDRAA
-208 VEQAFAQAA
+208 VEKAFTQAA
-217 HVTRLKLVN
+217 HVTKVKLVN
-226 NRVLANP
+226 NRVIANP
-233 IEPRCCIAS
+233 IEPRSCIGS
-242 YSPGDASFTLIA
+242 YNPDDASFTLIA

-266 CDHVFR
+266 CEHVFN
-272 MPREKMKIRTF
+272 MPRDKMRIRTS

-288 FGSKEQPYPED
+288 FGCKEQPYPED

-343 GKFLAIKATILDG
+343 GKFLAIKATLLDG

-412 YITERLVEQAARE
+412 YITERLVDQAARE
-425 LGINPLDLRRRNLI
+425 LGIDPVDLRRRNLI
-439 ATKSIPY
+439 PAASIPY
-446 TSASG
+446 TSASA

-457 DFKGLVDKALALA
+457 DFEGLLNKTLALA
-470 DWTGFDDR
+470 DWDGFDDR
-478 ARASAGNGL
+478 ARASAANGL

-506 GSDIRF
+506 GADIRF
-512 EPDGTV
+512 EADGTV
-518 TVVAATQSSGQGHET
+518 TVVTATQSSGQGHET
-533 SFAQLVSER
+533 SFAQLAAER

-551 LKEGDSTD
+551 IKENDSSD

-573 MAGSAIAV
+573 MAGSAIAI
-581 ASDAVIEKGRS
+581 AGDAVIEKGRA
-592 LASHVLEVSRA
+592 LASHVLEVSKA
-603 DLEFRDGSFCVQG
+603 DLEFRDGSFCVRG
-616 TDIAIGLLDLAMR
+616 TDISIGLLDLAMR
-629 VRSLRD
+629 VRSLRNLPPD
-635 LPSDCPTA
+635 LPAT

-655 HHPNGCHVC
+655 HHPNGSHVC

-675 DVVAYCAVDDVGTMI
+675 DVVAYCAVDDVGTII

-733 PRAASLPALSVDFH
+733 LRAADLPALSVDFH

-753 NPIGVKGSGEAGVT
+753 NPIGVKGTGECGVT
-767 GSIPAVLNAVNDALL
+767 GSIPAVLNAVNDALA
-782 RAGASTVASTA
+782 RAGATTA
-793 IGLPVTSEKIWRCLR
+793 IGLPVTPEKIWRSLR
-808 DAGIPKAR
+808 DVKVAKA
-816 KRQH
+816 KRRGATV

>member
-1 MAVINL
+1 
-7 FRRHFCAEHGTSGAT
+7 
-22 TPVNLVVMS
+22 
-31 GAMTKTFGISQP
+31 MTHTFGISQP
-43 VRRREDRRLITGT
+43 VRRREDGRLLTGK
-56 GSFTNDINVPGQA
+56 GSFADDANVPGQA
-69 HAIFLRSSHGH
+69 RAAFLRSRHGH
-80 GLIRAIDAGAARNA
+80 GLIRSIDAGEALKA
-94 PGVLAVMTGEDL
+94 PGVLAVFTGEDL

-120 GFTMNPP
+120 GFTMDPP

-147 VMVVAETVAQA
+147 VMVVAETAAQA
-158 TDACEKVL
+158 ADGCEKVQ

-181 VAKGAPS
+181 VAQGAPAL
-188 VWPAAPDNVALTWR
+188 WPVAPNNLASTWR
-202 HGDRAA
+202 YGDRAA
-208 VEQAFAQAA
+208 VEKAFAQAA
-217 HVTRLKLVN
+217 HVTKLKLVN
-226 NRVLANP
+226 NRVIANP
-233 IEPRCCIAS
+233 IEPRTCIGS
-242 YSPGDASFTLIA
+242 YDPDDASFTLIA

-266 CDHVFR
+266 CEHVFN
-272 MPREKMKIRTF
+272 MPRAKMRIRTS

-288 FGSKEQPYPED
+288 FGCKEQPYPED
-299 IAVLHAARVLGR
+299 IAVLHAARMLGR

-333 IEAALALDAS
+333 IEAALALDAN
-343 GKFLAIKATILDG
+343 GKFLAIKATLLDG

-412 YITERLVEQAARE
+412 YITERLVDQAARE
-425 LGINPLDLRRRNLI
+425 LRIDPLDLRRRNLI
-439 ATKSIPY
+439 PTKSIPY
-446 TSASG
+446 KSASG

-457 DFKGLVDKALALA
+457 DFEGLLEKTLVLA
-470 DWTGFDDR
+470 DWDGFDKR
-478 ARASAGNGL
+478 AHASGERGFI
-487 VRGRGL
+487 RGRGL

-506 GSDIRF
+506 GADIRF
-512 EPDGTV
+512 EPNGTV
-518 TVVAATQSSGQGHET
+518 TVVTATQSSGQGHET
-533 SFAQLVSER
+533 SFAQLVADR
-542 LGVPFDKVR
+542 LGLPFDKVR
-551 LKEGDSTD
+551 IKENDSSD

-573 MAGSAIAV
+573 MAGSAIAI
-581 ASDAVIEKGRS
+581 AGDAVIEKGRS
-592 LASHVLEVSRA
+592 LASHILEVSKA
-603 DLEFRDGSFCVQG
+603 DLEFRDGSFCVRG
-616 TDIAIGLLDLAMR
+616 TDISIALLDLAMR

-635 LPSDCPTA
+635 LPPDLPTT

-664 EVEIDPETGKV
+664 EVEIDPETGTV
-675 DVVAYCAVDDVGTMI
+675 DVVAYCAVDDVGTII

-733 PRAASLPALSVDFH
+733 PRAADLPALNVDFH

-753 NPIGVKGSGEAGVT
+753 NPIGVKGTGECGVT
-767 GSIPAVLNAVNDALL
+767 GSIPAVLNAVNDALA
-782 RAGASTVASTA
+782 RAGASST
-793 IGLPVTSEKIWRCLR
+793 IGLPVTPEKIWRRLR
-808 DAGIPKAR
+808 DVRVPKTSGGA
-816 KRQH
+816 

>member
-1 MAVINL
+1 
-7 FRRHFCAEHGTSGAT
+7 
-22 TPVNLVVMS
+22 
-31 GAMTKTFGISQP
+31 MTHTFGISQP
-43 VRRREDRRLITGT
+43 VRRREDGRLITGK
-56 GSFTNDINVPGQA
+56 GSFADDVNVPGQA
-69 HAIFLRSSHGH
+69 RAVFLRSSHGH
-80 GLIRAIDAGAARNA
+80 GLIRRIDAGAARKA

-120 GFTMNPP
+120 GFTMDPP
-127 ADTPRPALA
+127 TDTPRPALA

-158 TDACEKVL
+158 MDACEKVR
-166 VEIEP
+166 VDIEP

-181 VAKGAPS
+181 VADGAPV
-188 VWPAAPDNVALTWR
+188 VWPAAPNNLALTWR
-202 HGDRAA
+202 YGDRPA
-208 VEQAFAQAA
+208 VEKAFSQAA
-217 HVTRLKLVN
+217 HVTKVKLVN

-233 IEPRCCIAS
+233 IEPRSCIGS
-242 YSPGDASFTLIA
+242 YNPDDASFTLIA

-266 CDHVFR
+266 CEHVFN
-272 MPREKMKIRTF
+272 MPRDKMRIRTS

-288 FGSKEQPYPED
+288 FGCKEQPYPED
-299 IAVLHAARVLGR
+299 IAVLHAAKVLGR

-343 GKFLAIKATILDG
+343 GRFLAIKATLLDG

-381 DVPLL
+381 DVPLI

-412 YITERLVEQAARE
+412 YITERLVDQAARE
-425 LGINPLDLRRRNLI
+425 LGIDPVDLRRRNLI
-439 ATKSIPY
+439 ATKAIPY
-446 TSASG
+446 TSAAG

-457 DFKGLVDKALALA
+457 DFEGLLDKTLALA
-470 DWTGFDDR
+470 DWDGFDAR
-478 ARASAGNGL
+478 ARVSAANGL

-506 GSDIRF
+506 GADIRF
-512 EPDGTV
+512 EPDGSV
-518 TVVAATQSSGQGHET
+518 TVVTATQSSGQGHET
-533 SFAQLVSER
+533 SFAQLAAER
-542 LGVPFDKVR
+542 LGVPFDRVR
-551 LKEGDSTD
+551 IKENDTSD

-573 MAGSAIAV
+573 MAGSAIAI
-581 ASDAVIEKGRS
+581 AGDAVIEKGRS
-592 LASHVLEVSRA
+592 LASHVLEVSKA
-603 DLEFRDGSFCVQG
+603 DLEFRDGSFCVRG
-616 TDIAIGLLDLAMR
+616 TDISIGLIDLAMR

-635 LPSDCPTA
+635 LPPDLPAT

-655 HHPNGCHVC
+655 HHPNGSHVC

-675 DVVAYCAVDDVGTMI
+675 DVVAYCAVDDVGTII

-716 YDDDGQLITGS
+716 YEGDGQLITGS
-727 LMDYGL
+727 LMDYCL
-733 PRAASLPALSVDFH
+733 PRAGDLPALNVDFH

-753 NPIGVKGSGEAGVT
+753 NPIGVKGSGECGVT
-767 GSIPAVLNAVNDALL
+767 GSIPAVLNAVNDALA
-782 RAGASTVASTA
+782 RAGAATA
-793 IGLPVTSEKIWRCLR
+793 VGLPVTPEKIWRFLR
-808 DAGIPKAR
+808 DVRVPKTRRRGA
-816 KRQH
+816 

>member
-1 MAVINL
+1 
-7 FRRHFCAEHGTSGAT
+7 
-22 TPVNLVVMS
+22 
-31 GAMTKTFGISQP
+31 
-43 VRRREDRRLITGT
+43 VRRREDARLITGK
-56 GSFTNDINVPGQA
+56 GSFADDINVPGQA
-69 HAIFLRSSHGH
+69 RAAFLRSSHGH
-80 GLIRAIDAGAARNA
+80 GLIRRIDAGAARNA
-94 PGVLAVMTGEDL
+94 PGVLAVITGEDL

-120 GFTMNPP
+120 GFTMDPP
-127 ADTPRPALA
+127 TDTPRPALA
-136 QDRVRHVGEPI
+136 QDRVRHVGEPL

-158 TDACEKVL
+158 MDACEKVR
-166 VEIEP
+166 VDIQP

-181 VAKGAPS
+181 VADGAPAL
-188 VWPAAPDNVALTWR
+188 WPAAPNNLASTWR
-202 HGDRAA
+202 YGDRAA
-208 VEQAFAQAA
+208 VEKAFAQAA
-217 HVTRLKLVN
+217 HVTTVKLVN
-226 NRVLANP
+226 NRVIANP
-233 IEPRCCIAS
+233 IEPRSCIGS
-242 YSPGDASFTLIA
+242 YDPGDASFTLIA

-266 CDHVFR
+266 CEHVFN
-272 MPREKMKIRTF
+272 MPRDKMRIRTS

-288 FGSKEQPYPED
+288 FGCKEQPYPED
-299 IAVLHAARVLGR
+299 IAVLHAARALGR
-311 PVKWSGTRAEH
+311 PVKWSGTRSEH

-343 GKFLAIKATILDG
+343 GRFLAIKAMLLDG

-412 YITERLVEQAARE
+412 YITERLVDQAARE
-425 LGINPLDLRRRNLI
+425 LGIDPVDLRRRNLI
-439 ATKSIPY
+439 PTKSIPY
-446 TSASG
+446 KSAAG

-457 DFKGLVDKALALA
+457 DFEGLLDKTLALA
-470 DWTGFDDR
+470 DWDGFDDR
-478 ARASAGNGL
+478 ARVSAANGR

-506 GSDIRF
+506 GADIRF
-512 EPDGTV
+512 EADGNV
-518 TVVAATQSSGQGHET
+518 TVVTATQSSGQGHET
-533 SFAQLVSER
+533 SFAQLAAER
-542 LGVPFDKVR
+542 LGVPFDRVR
-551 LKEGDSTD
+551 IKENDSSD

-573 MAGSAIAV
+573 MAGSAIAI
-581 ASDAVIEKGRS
+581 AGDAVIEKGRS
-592 LASHVLEVSRA
+592 LASHVLEVSKA
-603 DLEFRDGSFCVQG
+603 DLEFRDGSFCVRG
-616 TDIAIGLLDLAMR
+616 TDISIGLLDLAMR
-629 VRSLRD
+629 VRTLRD
-635 LPSDCPTA
+635 LPPDLPAT

-655 HHPNGCHVC
+655 HHPNGSHVC

-675 DVVAYCAVDDVGTMI
+675 DVVAYCAVDDVGTII

-733 PRAASLPALSVDFH
+733 PRAHDLPALNVDFH

-753 NPIGVKGSGEAGVT
+753 NPIGVKGTGECGVT
-767 GSIPAVLNAVNDALL
+767 GSIPAVLNAVNDALA
-782 RAGASTVASTA
+782 RAGAAAA
-793 IGLPVTSEKIWRCLR
+793 IGLPVTPEKIWRSLR
-808 DAGIPKAR
+808 DVKVPKAR
-816 KRQH
+816 RRSAIVRK

>member
-1 MAVINL
+1 
-7 FRRHFCAEHGTSGAT
+7 
-22 TPVNLVVMS
+22 
-31 GAMTKTFGISQP
+31 MTDKFGISQP
-43 VRRREDRRLITGT
+43 VRRREDARLITGK
-56 GSFTNDINVPGQA
+56 GSFADDVNVPGQA
-69 HAIFLRSSHGH
+69 RAAFLRSTHGH
-80 GLIRAIDAGAARNA
+80 GLIRRIDAAEARNA
-94 PGVLAVMTGEDL
+94 AGVLAVITGEDL
-106 RAAGVGYIPYLPLG
+106 RAAGVGYIPYLALG
-120 GFTMNPP
+120 GFTMDPP
-127 ADTPRPALA
+127 TETPRPALA

-147 VMVVAETVAQA
+147 AMVVAETLAQA
-158 TDACEKVL
+158 MDACEKVR
-166 VEIEP
+166 VDIQP

-181 VAKGAPS
+181 VADGAP
-188 VWPAAPDNVALTWR
+188 VLWPGAPNNMASTWR
-202 HGDRAA
+202 YGDRAA
-208 VEQAFAQAA
+208 VEKAFANAA
-217 HVTRLKLVN
+217 HVTTVKLVN

-233 IEPRCCIAS
+233 IEPRSCIGS
-242 YSPGDASFTLIA
+242 YDLRDASFTLIS

-266 CDHVFR
+266 CEHVFN
-272 MPREKMKIRTF
+272 MPRDKMRIRTS

-288 FGSKEQPYPED
+288 FGCKEQPYPED
-299 IAVLHAARVLGR
+299 IAVLHAARTLGR
-311 PVKWSGTRAEH
+311 PVKWSGTRSEH

-343 GKFLAIKATILDG
+343 GRFLAIKAKLLDG

-386 DVEIRLVLTNTAP
+386 DVEISLVLTNTAP

-425 LGINPLDLRRRNLI
+425 LRIDPVDLRRRNLI
-439 ATKSIPY
+439 PTKAIPY
-446 TSASG
+446 KSASG

-457 DFKGLVDKALALA
+457 DFEGLLEKTLALS
-470 DWTGFDDR
+470 DWDGFDER
-478 ARASAGNGL
+478 VRVSAKKGL

-506 GSDIRF
+506 GADIRF
-512 EPDGTV
+512 EADGGV
-518 TVVAATQSSGQGHET
+518 TVVTATQSSGQGHET
-533 SFAQLVSER
+533 SFAQLAAER
-542 LGVPFDKVR
+542 LGIPFDKVR
-551 LKEGDSTD
+551 IKENDSSD

-573 MAGSAIAV
+573 MAGSAIAI
-581 ASDAVIEKGRS
+581 AGDAVIEKGRS
-592 LASHVLEVSRA
+592 LASHVLEVSKA
-603 DLEFRDGSFCVQG
+603 DLEFRDGSFCVRG
-616 TDIAIGLLDLAMR
+616 TDISIGLLDLAVR

-635 LPSDCPTA
+635 LPPDLPAT

-649 FTAPGL
+649 YSAPGL
-655 HHPNGCHVC
+655 HHPNGSHVC

-675 DVVAYCAVDDVGTMI
+675 DVVAYCAVDDVGTII

-716 YDDDGQLITGS
+716 YDDDGQLLTGS

-733 PRAASLPALSVDFH
+733 PRADNLPALTVDFH

-753 NPIGVKGSGEAGVT
+753 NPIGVKGTGECGVT
-767 GSIPAVLNAVNDALL
+767 GSIPAVLNAVNDALA
-782 RAGASTVASTA
+782 RAGAATA
-793 IGLPVTSEKIWRCLR
+793 LGLPVTPEKVWRSLR
-808 DAGIPKAR
+808 DVKTPQAR
-816 KRQH
+816 RRR

>member
-1 MAVINL
+1 
-7 FRRHFCAEHGTSGAT
+7 
-22 TPVNLVVMS
+22 
-31 GAMTKTFGISQP
+31 
-43 VRRREDRRLITGT
+43 VRRREDGRLITGK
-56 GSFTNDINVPGQA
+56 GSFADDVNVPGQA
-69 HAIFLRSSHGH
+69 RAVFLRSSHGH
-80 GLIRAIDAGAARNA
+80 GLIRAIDAGEALKA
-94 PGVLAVMTGEDL
+94 PGVLAVMTGDDL
-106 RAAGVGYIPYLPLG
+106 RAADVGYIPYLPLG
-120 GFTMNPP
+120 GFTMDPP

-136 QDRVRHVGEPI
+136 QDKVRHVGEPV

-158 TDACEKVL
+158 MDACEKVR

-181 VAKGAPS
+181 VAEGAPA
-188 VWPAAPDNVALTWR
+188 VWPGAPNNLALTWR
-202 HGDRAA
+202 YGDRAA
-208 VEQAFAQAA
+208 VEKAFTQAA
-217 HVTRLKLVN
+217 HVTKVKLVN
-226 NRVLANP
+226 NRVIANP
-233 IEPRCCIAS
+233 IEPRSCIGS
-242 YSPGDASFTLIA
+242 YNPGDASFTLIA

-266 CDHVFR
+266 CEHVFN
-272 MPREKMKIRTF
+272 MPRDKMRIRTS

-288 FGSKEQPYPED
+288 FGCKEQPYPED

-343 GKFLAIKATILDG
+343 GRFLAIKATLLDG

-381 DVPLL
+381 DVPLI
-386 DVEIRLVLTNTAP
+386 DVEISLVLTNTAP

-412 YITERLVEQAARE
+412 YITERLVDQAARE
-425 LGINPLDLRRRNLI
+425 LGIDPVDLRRRNLVPTT
-439 ATKSIPY
+439 AIPY
-446 TSASG
+446 KSAAG

-457 DFKGLVDKALALA
+457 DFEGLLDKTLALA
-470 DWTGFDDR
+470 DWNGFDAR
-478 ARASAGNGL
+478 ARASAANGRI
-487 VRGRGL
+487 RGRGL

-506 GSDIRF
+506 GADIRF
-512 EPDGTV
+512 EADGTV
-518 TVVAATQSSGQGHET
+518 TVVTATQSSGQGHET
-533 SFAQLVSER
+533 SFTQLAAER

-551 LKEGDSTD
+551 VKENDTSD

-573 MAGSAIAV
+573 MAGSAIAI
-581 ASDAVIEKGRS
+581 AGDAVIEKGRS
-592 LASHVLEVSRA
+592 LASHVLEVSKA
-603 DLEFRDGSFCVQG
+603 DLEFRDGSFCVRG
-616 TDIAIGLLDLAMR
+616 TDISIGLLDLAMR
-629 VRSLRD
+629 VRSLRNLPPD
-635 LPSDCPTA
+635 LPAT

-655 HHPNGCHVC
+655 HHPNGSHVC
-664 EVEIDPETGKV
+664 EVEIDPETGTV
-675 DVVAYCAVDDVGTMI
+675 DVVAYCAVDDVGTII

-716 YDDDGQLITGS
+716 YDADGQLITGS

-733 PRAASLPALSVDFH
+733 PRAADLPAFNVDFH

-753 NPIGVKGSGEAGVT
+753 NPIGVKGTGECGVT
-767 GSIPAVLNAVNDALL
+767 GSIPAVLNAVNDALA
-782 RAGASTVASTA
+782 RAGAATS
-793 IGLPVTSEKIWRCLR
+793 IGLPVTPEKIWRSLR
-808 DAGIPKAR
+808 AR
-816 KRQH
+816 

>member
-1 MAVINL
+1 
-7 FRRHFCAEHGTSGAT
+7 
-22 TPVNLVVMS
+22 
-31 GAMTKTFGISQP
+31 MTDKFGISQP
-43 VRRREDRRLITGT
+43 VRRCEDARLLIGK
-56 GSFTNDINVPGQA
+56 GSFADDVNVPGQA
-69 HAIFLRSSHGH
+69 RAVFLRSSHGH
-80 GLIRAIDAGAARNA
+80 GLIRSIDTDKARNA
-94 PGVLAVMTGEDL
+94 SGVLAVITGEDL

-120 GFTMNPP
+120 GFTMDPP

-136 QDRVRHVGEPI
+136 QDRVRHVGEPV

-158 TDACEKVL
+158 ADACEKIRI
-166 VEIEP
+166 EIRP

-181 VAKGAPS
+181 VAEGAS
-188 VWPAAPDNVALTWR
+188 ALWPAAPNNLASTWR
-202 HGDRAA
+202 YGDRAA
-208 VEQAFAQAA
+208 VEAAFAQAA
-217 HVTRLKLVN
+217 HVTKVKLVN
-226 NRVLANP
+226 NRVIANP
-233 IEPRCCIAS
+233 IEPRSCIGS
-242 YSPGDASFTLIA
+242 YNPDDASFTLIA

-266 CDHVFR
+266 CEHVFN
-272 MPREKMKIRTF
+272 MPRPKIRIRTS

-288 FGSKEQPYPED
+288 FGCKEQPYPED

-333 IEAALALDAS
+333 IEAALALDAD
-343 GKFLAIKATILDG
+343 GKFIAIKATLLDG

-381 DVPLL
+381 DIPLL

-425 LGINPLDLRRRNLI
+425 LRIDPVDLRRRNLI
-439 ATKSIPY
+439 PTRAIPY
-446 TSASG
+446 KSASA

-457 DFKGLVDKALALA
+457 DFEGLLEKTLALA
-470 DWTGFDDR
+470 DWNGFDVR
-478 ARASAGNGL
+478 ARLSTERGL
-487 VRGRGL
+487 IRGRGL

-506 GSDIRF
+506 GADIRF
-512 EPDGTV
+512 EPNGTV
-518 TVVAATQSSGQGHET
+518 TVVTATQSSGQGHET
-533 SFAQLVSER
+533 SFAQLVADR
-542 LGVPFDKVR
+542 LGIPFDKVR
-551 LKEGDSTD
+551 IKENDSSD

-573 MAGSAIAV
+573 MAGSAIAI
-581 ASDAVIEKGRS
+581 AGDAVIEKGRS
-592 LASHVLEVSRA
+592 LASHVFEVSQA
-603 DLEFRDGSFCVQG
+603 DLEFRDGSFCVRG
-616 TDIAIGLLDLAMR
+616 TDISITLLDLAIR

-635 LPSDCPTA
+635 LPGDLPTT

-664 EVEIDPETGKV
+664 EVEIDPETGTV
-675 DVVAYCAVDDVGTMI
+675 EVVAYFAVDDVGTII

-733 PRAASLPALSVDFH
+733 PRAANLPALNVDFH

-753 NPIGVKGSGEAGVT
+753 NPIGVKGTGECGVT
-767 GSIPAVLNAVNDALL
+767 GSIPAVLNAVNDALA
-782 RAGASTVASTA
+782 RAGASSA
-793 IGLPVTSEKIWRCLR
+793 IGLPVTSEKVWRCLR
-808 DAGIPKAR
+808 EVSAPKAR
-816 KRQH
+816 RRGAK

>member
-1 MAVINL
+1 
-7 FRRHFCAEHGTSGAT
+7 
-22 TPVNLVVMS
+22 
-31 GAMTKTFGISQP
+31 MTDKFGISQP
-43 VRRREDRRLITGT
+43 VRRREDARLITGK
-56 GSFTNDINVPGQA
+56 GSFADDVNVPGQA
-69 HAIFLRSSHGH
+69 RAAFLRSTHGH
-80 GLIRAIDAGAARNA
+80 GLIRRIDAAEARNA
-94 PGVLAVMTGEDL
+94 AGVLAVITGEDL
-106 RAAGVGYIPYLPLG
+106 RAAGVGYIPYLALG
-120 GFTMNPP
+120 GFTMDPP
-127 ADTPRPALA
+127 TETPRPALA

-147 VMVVAETVAQA
+147 AMVVAETLAQA
-158 TDACEKVL
+158 VDACEKVR
-166 VEIEP
+166 VDIQP

-181 VAKGAPS
+181 VADGAP
-188 VWPAAPDNVALTWR
+188 VLWPGAPNNMASTWR
-202 HGDRAA
+202 YGDRAA
-208 VEQAFAQAA
+208 VEKAFANAA
-217 HVTRLKLVN
+217 HVTTVKLVN

-233 IEPRCCIAS
+233 IEPRSCIGS
-242 YSPGDASFTLIA
+242 YDLRDASFTLIS

-266 CDHVFR
+266 CEHVFN
-272 MPREKMKIRTF
+272 MPRDKMRIRTS

-288 FGSKEQPYPED
+288 FGCKEQPYPED
-299 IAVLHAARVLGR
+299 IAVLHAARTLGR
-311 PVKWSGTRAEH
+311 PVKWSGTRSEH

-343 GKFLAIKATILDG
+343 GRFLAIKAKLLDG

-386 DVEIRLVLTNTAP
+386 DVEISLVLTNTAP

-425 LGINPLDLRRRNLI
+425 LRIDPVDLRRRNLI
-439 ATKSIPY
+439 PTKAIPY
-446 TSASG
+446 KSASG

-457 DFKGLVDKALALA
+457 DFEGLLDKTLALS
-470 DWTGFDDR
+470 DWDGFDER
-478 ARASAGNGL
+478 VRVSAKKGL

-506 GSDIRF
+506 GADIRF
-512 EPDGTV
+512 EADGGV
-518 TVVAATQSSGQGHET
+518 TVVTATQSSGQGHET
-533 SFAQLVSER
+533 SFAQLAAER
-542 LGVPFDKVR
+542 LGIPFDKVR
-551 LKEGDSTD
+551 IKENDSSD

-573 MAGSAIAV
+573 MAGSAIAI
-581 ASDAVIEKGRS
+581 AGDAVIEKGRS
-592 LASHVLEVSRA
+592 LASHVLEVSKA
-603 DLEFRDGSFCVQG
+603 DLEFRDGSFCVRG
-616 TDIAIGLLDLAMR
+616 TDISIGLLDLAVR

-635 LPSDCPTA
+635 LPPDLPAT

-649 FTAPGL
+649 YSAPGL
-655 HHPNGCHVC
+655 HHPNGSHVC

-675 DVVAYCAVDDVGTMI
+675 DVVAYCAVDDVGTII

-716 YDDDGQLITGS
+716 YDDDGQLLTGS

-733 PRAASLPALSVDFH
+733 PRADNLPALTVDFH

-753 NPIGVKGSGEAGVT
+753 NPIGVKGTGECGVT
-767 GSIPAVLNAVNDALL
+767 GSIPAVLNAVNDALA
-782 RAGASTVASTA
+782 RAGAATA
-793 IGLPVTSEKIWRCLR
+793 LGLPVTPEKVWRSLR
-808 DAGIPKAR
+808 DVKTPQAR
-816 KRQH
+816 RRR

>member
-1 MAVINL
+1 
-7 FRRHFCAEHGTSGAT
+7 
-22 TPVNLVVMS
+22 
-31 GAMTKTFGISQP
+31 MTHRFGISQP
-43 VRRREDRRLITGT
+43 VRRREDARLITGR
-56 GSFTNDINVPGQA
+56 GSFADDVNVPGQA
-69 HAIFLRSSHGH
+69 RAAFLRSSHGH
-80 GLIRAIDAGAARNA
+80 GLIRGIDAGAARNA
-94 PGVLAVMTGEDL
+94 PGALAVMTGEDL

-120 GFTMNPP
+120 GFTMDAPVE
-127 ADTPRPALA
+127 TPRPALA
-136 QDRVRHVGEPI
+136 QDKVRHVGEPI
-147 VMVVAETVAQA
+147 VMVVAETLAQA
-158 TDACEKVL
+158 MDACEKVR

-181 VAKGAPS
+181 VADGAPA
-188 VWPAAPDNVALTWR
+188 VWPAAPNNMASTWR
-202 HGDRAA
+202 YGDRAA
-208 VEQAFAQAA
+208 VEKAFTQAA
-217 HVTRLKLVN
+217 HVTKVKLVN
-226 NRVLANP
+226 NRVIANP
-233 IEPRCCIAS
+233 IEPRSCIGS
-242 YSPGDASFTLIA
+242 YNPDDASFTLIA

-266 CDHVFR
+266 CEHVFN
-272 MPREKMKIRTF
+272 MPRDKMRIRTS

-288 FGSKEQPYPED
+288 FGCKEQPYPED

-343 GKFLAIKATILDG
+343 GKFLAIKATLLDG

-412 YITERLVEQAARE
+412 YITERLVDQAARE
-425 LGINPLDLRRRNLI
+425 LGFDPVDLRRRNLI
-439 ATKSIPY
+439 PAASIPY
-446 TSASG
+446 TSASA

-457 DFKGLVDKALALA
+457 DFEGLLNKTLALA
-470 DWTGFDDR
+470 DWDGFDDR
-478 ARASAGNGL
+478 ARASAANGL

-506 GSDIRF
+506 GADIRF
-512 EPDGTV
+512 EADGTV
-518 TVVAATQSSGQGHET
+518 TVVTATQSSGQGHET
-533 SFAQLVSER
+533 SFAQLAAER

-551 LKEGDSTD
+551 IKENDSSD

-573 MAGSAIAV
+573 MAGSAIAI
-581 ASDAVIEKGRS
+581 AGDAVIEKGRA
-592 LASHVLEVSRA
+592 LASHVLEVSKA
-603 DLEFRDGSFCVQG
+603 DLEFRDGSFCVRG
-616 TDIAIGLLDLAMR
+616 TDISIGLLDLAMR
-629 VRSLRD
+629 VRSLRNLPPD
-635 LPSDCPTA
+635 LPAT

-655 HHPNGCHVC
+655 HHPNGSHVC

-675 DVVAYCAVDDVGTMI
+675 DVVAYCAVDDVGTII

-733 PRAASLPALSVDFH
+733 PRAADLPALSVDFH

-753 NPIGVKGSGEAGVT
+753 NPIGVKGTGECGVT
-767 GSIPAVLNAVNDALL
+767 GSIPAVLNAVNDALA
-782 RAGASTVASTA
+782 RAGVATA
-793 IGLPVTSEKIWRCLR
+793 IGLPVTPEKIWRSLR
-808 DAGIPKAR
+808 DVKVAKA
-816 KRQH
+816 KRRGATV